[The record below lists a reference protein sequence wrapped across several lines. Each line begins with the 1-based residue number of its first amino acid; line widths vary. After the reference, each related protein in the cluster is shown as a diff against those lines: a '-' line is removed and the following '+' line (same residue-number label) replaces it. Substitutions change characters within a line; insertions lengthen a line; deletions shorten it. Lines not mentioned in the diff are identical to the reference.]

1 MAKKQ
6 KFETETLNNK
16 TVYDLKGYTFV
27 LFFLIILNYNEESRQ
42 VRAAD
47 SIVLHKI
54 NIALQICLHNR
65 YSHQIIVDFLLF
77 VININTALIT
87 RN

>member
-27 LFFLIILNYNEESRQ
+27 LFFLIILNYN
-42 VRAAD
+42 VNN
-47 SIVLHKI
+47 VY
-54 NIALQICLHNR
+54 NN
-65 YSHQIIVDFLLF
+65 IIVFEEIGTRDVAISYFLSL
-77 VININTALIT
+77 T
-87 RN
+87 